1 MVWGLVQAWGCEI
14 TLEESALISKE
25 FTHRRTD
32 ERSMGY
38 LHALYPPGDNGV
50 KKIEGKLHVLF
61 VTALLD
67 FTLTSLPNPDRLS
80 GA

>member
-1 MVWGLVQAWGCEI
+1 
-14 TLEESALISKE
+14 
-25 FTHRRTD
+25 
-32 ERSMGY
+32 MGY
-38 LHALYPPGDNGV
+38 LLALYPSGDNGV